1 MDPHRDLPDP
11 AGGARHRQNHREKKE
26 EQENMDALK
35 IKLDL
40 GAFMPERAHEDAEG
54 NLLLQALSRV

>member
-1 MDPHRDLPDP
+1 
-11 AGGARHRQNHREKKE
+11 
-26 EQENMDALK
+26 MDALK